1 MQESQSLSEHKK
13 ALKTLIG
20 RDFLQNKWRTDVR
33 KFSRYFESSYYA
45 KELNV
50 GATTDGQI
58 IFSQDSYLPRS
69 GMLNLTANIFG
80 ENIHLLEIGSRVEGF
95 EGIFEDLFGPDGYF
109 REDSLHKLLQSLRQ
123 KRSNQDVS
131 GTISGFQ
138 QTYNQDITD
147 ASPRGNMYM
156 KMFGRD
162 LHYASFDG
170 LNSLLTKVSPV
181 SLFGSSSP
189 DLDFSRSSIF
199 LDGKIV
205 VPTLAGLPL
214 DLDVNGTSAVSL
226 KSQNK
231 FDLSNLFRSGDA
243 NLEVKLYPTA
253 TLQISATMTIDA
265 KHNQAGL
272 KSLSKLH
279 TSTYLDGEAR
289 MEGGKLM
296 KARLN
301 VPKKT
306 VDILDV
312 SVDFFSMNEQGSY
325 EALTSE
331 NEAVDYA
338 GCTPSAFNRAIGM
351 KVSKCKFT
359 HVCMRCKFR
368 SCKINQF
375 KNLGIYTFKKM

>member
-1 MQESQSLSEHKK
+1 MSYLQNCFKNVSFPLLVGSFVWTHLTNLQESQSLSEHKQS
-13 ALKTLIG
+13 LKTLVG

-33 KFSRYFESSYYA
+33 KFSRYFETSYYA
-45 KELNV
+45 KDLNV

-69 GMLNLTANIFG
+69 GMLNLTATVFG
-80 ENIHLLEIGSRVEGF
+80 ENLHLLEIGSRVEGF
-95 EGIFEDLFGPDGYF
+95 EAVFEDLFGPDGYF

-123 KRSNQDVS
+123 KRDSNQDVS
-131 GTISGFQ
+131 GTISDFQ
-138 QTYNQDITD
+138 QKFNQELPD

-156 KMFGRD
+156 RMFGRD
-162 LHYASFDG
+162 LHYASFEG
-170 LNSLLTKVSPV
+170 LDNLLASVTPV
-181 SLFGSSSP
+181 SLFSSNSP
-189 DLDFSRSSIF
+189 NFDFSRSSIF

-205 VPTLAGLPL
+205 VPTLAGFPL

-231 FDLSNLFRSGDA
+231 LELANLFKTGDA

-265 KHNQAGL
+265 KHNQVGL

-306 VDILDV
+306 VDVLDV
-312 SVDFFSMNEQGSY
+312 SVDFFSMNDQGLY
-325 EALTSE
+325 EPLTSQ
-331 NEAVDYA
+331 NQAVAYA
-338 GCTPSAFNRAIGM
+338 GCTPDSFNHVVGM
-351 KVSKCKFT
+351 KVMKLC
-359 HVCMRCKFR
+359 
-368 SCKINQF
+368 
-375 KNLGIYTFKKM
+375 